1 MEDLIDKLISL
12 INIYI
17 LLHSVMRFF
26 FFFSWWVDVVVA
38 LVMSV
43 SRSFVFE
50 VLFVIV
56 CEHVLMSRR
65 F

>member
-1 MEDLIDKLISL
+1 MTDLIDKLISL

-26 FFFSWWVDVVVA
+26 ALYSWWVDVGVA

-43 SRSFVFE
+43 PCSFVFE

-56 CEHVLMSRR
+56 CEHVLMSGGL
-65 F
+65 